1 VSAVAQSLSIT
12 PAFSRQQRMSTQT
25 PAWVATAAG
34 AGFSL
39 REIDLGPLRDDQV
52 EVAVEHCGLC
62 RSDLAMWRNEWG
74 RSHYPFVGG
83 HEVIGRVVQLG
94 SGARGV
100 CPGQRVGI
108 GWISHSCL
116 ACEPCR
122 GGALH
127 QCETLGRLL
136 IDGVGGFAAR
146 VRAHWAWVFPLPD
159 GLPAA
164 EAGPLFCAGITVFH
178 PIAQFVRPVHR
189 VAVVGIGGLGH
200 LAVQFLRAFGCEVV
214 AFVQRAE
221 DCVDAVCVGAHQALP
236 AGSDADVLRRCGP
249 FDLVLVTTSGGID
262 LQAFV
267 GALGHRGRLH
277 VLGVGSAPAAFS
289 ADELMGRGASFS
301 ASAIGSPAHM
311 LEMLR
316 FAERHR
322 ILPQVEH
329 LPMSAIDTAMQRL
342 EAGDVRYRLVLD
354 ADFD

>member
-1 VSAVAQSLSIT
+1 MSAVAQSLSIT

-146 VRAHWAWVFPLPD
+146 DGTDVLAAVRKPRRDQTAD
-159 GLPAA
+159 
-164 EAGPLFCAGITVFH
+164 
-178 PIAQFVRPVHR
+178 
-189 VAVVGIGGLGH
+189 
-200 LAVQFLRAFGCEVV
+200 
-214 AFVQRAE
+214 RAE
-221 DCVDAVCVGAHQALP
+221 SVDADLHRRQPFFESSGRAP
-236 AGSDADVLRRCGP
+236 GRWRAGN
-249 FDLVLVTTSGGID
+249 
-262 LQAFV
+262 Q
-267 GALGHRGRLH
+267 
-277 VLGVGSAPAAFS
+277 
-289 ADELMGRGASFS
+289 
-301 ASAIGSPAHM
+301 
-311 LEMLR
+311 
-316 FAERHR
+316 
-322 ILPQVEH
+322 
-329 LPMSAIDTAMQRL
+329 
-342 EAGDVRYRLVLD
+342 
-354 ADFD
+354 